1 MAKDNG
7 KLDFEDAKDMTV
19 QEALQKHKEIE
30 AGVTEDDGLLDKYI
44 KQHKD
49 QVDAEKF
56 ESQGSDFEN
65 IDTSSLDSFIKKQ
78 REELANQGVLAKD
91 SEASESQ
98 GNPSGAEASEADSAQ
113 QEFIDETRVFAPIKD
128 EQPAQEKDTKDSE
141 TNAPKPSIN
150 DADYLVNE
158 KEEEADDSDDDLLP
172 EEGPSKKS
180 KVGIVAGLVAVLVL
194 IVGAGFALNYWN
206 KQSSTTV
213 SSGTS
218 KQGDKSGK
226 ADYQSFQ
233 KNYKSFFID
242 DKETQLKN
250 SQFSKLDDLN
260 TSLKKLDGTTYYR
273 DAKSDYK
280 SLSKQVTA
288 IQTINKLFD
297 KDVILDGK
305 LVDDAKANKD
315 ANFDKLTDDTL
326 KTGNSTLD
334 KLIQEAVKKGKEQQK
349 AEQSS
354 SSSSSQ
360 ASSAPA
366 DSGNQNSNAGSSDA
380 NAAPAPSIPSGGNIR
395 QSGIT
400 NYDPTKLQRDRSRV
414 PYNADAVKDVNNAA
428 WAFGD
433 GILEKVVSTSQQ
445 RGYFSGDD
453 YILEPVNIINGH
465 GYYNMY
471 KSDGT
476 YLFSIN
482 AQTGYFFGNA
492 SGHQPDY

>member
-1 MAKDNG
+1 MAKENG
-7 KLDFEDAKDMTV
+7 KLDFEDAKDMTI

-30 AGVTEDDGLLDKYI
+30 AGVTDDDGLLDKYI

-56 ESQGSDFEN
+56 ESQKSDFEN
-65 IDTSSLDSFIKKQ
+65 IDTSSLDSFIQKQ
-78 REELANQGVLAKD
+78 KEELANQGILAKE
-91 SEASESQ
+91 SETSQGQETSSESKT
-98 GNPSGAEASEADSAQ
+98 SKADTAG
-113 QEFIDETRVFAPIKD
+113 QEFIDETRVFTPVKE
-128 EQPAQEKDTKDSE
+128 EQKLTAETADKAQ
-141 TNAPKPSIN
+141 SIN
-150 DADYLVNE
+150 DADYLL
-158 KEEEADDSDDDLLP
+158 EEDSDQEVDEP
-172 EEGPSKKS
+172 EPEDSLDEIEPSKKS
-180 KVGIVAGLVAVLVL
+180 KAGIVAGLVAVLVL
-194 IVGAGFALNYWN
+194 IVGAGFGLNYWN
-206 KQSSTTV
+206 KQSSTTL

-218 KQGDKSGK
+218 SKGEKAGKS
-226 ADYQSFQ
+226 DYASFQ
-233 KNYKSFFID
+233 KTYKSFFTD

-260 TSLKKLDGTTYYR
+260 KSLKKLDGTTYYR
-273 DAKSDYK
+273 DAKTDYK
-280 SLSKQVTA
+280 SLSKQVSA

-297 KDVILDGK
+297 KEVILDGK
-305 LVDDAKANKD
+305 LVEDAKANKD
-315 ANFDKLTDDTL
+315 ADFDKLTDDTL
-326 KTGNSTLD
+326 KTGNSALD

-349 AEQSS
+349 SAQSS

-360 ASSAPA
+360 SSSAPA
-366 DSGNQNSNAGSSDA
+366 DNGDQNSKAGSSDVGA
-380 NAAPAPSIPSGGNIR
+380 TPAPSIPSGGNIR

-400 NYDPTKLQRDRSRV
+400 NYDPAKLQRDRSRV

-428 WAFGD
+428 WVFGD